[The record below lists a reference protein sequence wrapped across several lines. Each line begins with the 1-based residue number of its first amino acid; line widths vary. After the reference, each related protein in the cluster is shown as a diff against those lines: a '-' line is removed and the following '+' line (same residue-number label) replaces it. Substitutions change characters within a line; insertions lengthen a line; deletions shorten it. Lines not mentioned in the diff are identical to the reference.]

1 MIEMKVK
8 GIAIDSQG
16 NQPAVILT
24 DEGEKRFVPI
34 WIGLPE
40 ATAIFMKLQDQKSTR
55 PFTHDLM
62 KSILDGLKVPVVK
75 VVISDVQDNIF
86 YARIFLG
93 VGKEVRD
100 IDARPSDAIALAL
113 RAEAPIFVSE
123 KVILEVA
130 IEDREKVKSEA
141 KQFKEFLKNVSIKDF
156 IGSSLETTEP
166 NPDHR
171 QGSLDLEGDGGR
183 DDAEGNEKPGPGG

>member
-8 GIAIDSQG
+8 GIAIDAQG

-40 ATAIFMKLQDQKSTR
+40 ATSIFMKLQDQRSAR

-62 KSILDGLKVPVVK
+62 KNIIDNLKVPVTK
-75 VVISDVQDNIF
+75 IVINDIQDGIF

-93 VGKEVRD
+93 AGKEIRD

-141 KQFKEFLKNVSIKDF
+141 KQFKEFLKTVSIKDF
-156 IGSSLETTEP
+156 VGTGMEIQEFL
-166 NPDHR
+166 PDHR
-171 QGSLDLEGDGGR
+171 QGSLDLGGDGP
-183 DDAEGNEKPGPGG
+183 EGEGGGGTPKA